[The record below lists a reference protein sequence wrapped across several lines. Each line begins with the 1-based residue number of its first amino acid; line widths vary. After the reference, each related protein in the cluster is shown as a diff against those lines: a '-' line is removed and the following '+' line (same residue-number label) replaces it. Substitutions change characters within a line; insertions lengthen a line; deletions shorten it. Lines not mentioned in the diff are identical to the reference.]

1 MLRKTAVALSIAMV
15 SSSALAVPSV
25 FKCKDSVGLA
35 DNIFFNEACTEAY
48 VGFPPFGEATVDN
61 FSKTNESLCD
71 AYDSAMDS
79 YVDTQK
85 TYEYLIA
92 QSNALAK
99 QTLSITQSMD
109 DKRVELNVLK
119 ADLEVADTKILDLSE
134 EQAVA
139 DQKYV
144 DARDT
149 LLECKAI
156 AIDYRADCADEITE
170 FTSAARERRAIK
182 SDVAAAKTEQRA
194 INRKM
199 VVLQST
205 LDTLKSNYD
214 NALAQLLNIK
224 SSVAA
229 AMETSF
235 DLLDK
240 YAKTYGGN
248 ATLLF
253 ETKYAEYV
261 RQKKQELEG
270 KYDNMTWRDIRPRE
284 AGIGFIVPSDEIEK
298 RQLTALLSPVI
309 VVGTPDFPVFEAS
322 QSDYNTDTGTP
333 REPVPIA
340 KATYSDNEFD
350 NLSKPFPD
358 SFPST
363 VTLSL
368 HGSCPVSQA
377 EKKQLLT
384 HVAPYVSVSYE
395 LKGKVSYEAVVNREA
410 VISFVEKTT
419 SIGFVGF
426 SYVKDK
432 IRAEQDI
439 DVYVSIK
446 FTSSTY
452 EGTLEQQQ
460 VKRTLQ
466 ENLLERATIAVLDT
480 IAVRK
485 TVDPASAGLLNGT
498 ETPSEQP
505 KPPVQVQSNLEQNTG
520 VSTALCSTAD
530 AYTCAAGWVID
541 NTSIGV
547 KITDYKQKISHRYE
561 ETVTEDFYI
570 PMNKTFGFKAK

>member
-1 MLRKTAVALSIAMV
+1 MLRKTAVALGIAMV

-25 FKCKDSVGLA
+25 FKCNDQVGLH
-35 DNIFFNEACTEAY
+35 DNIFFNEECTEAY

-61 FSKTNESLCD
+61 YSKTNERLCD
-71 AYDSAMDS
+71 AYDSAIES

-92 QSNALAK
+92 QSNTLAK
-99 QTLSITQSMD
+99 QALDMTQSMD
-109 DKRVELNVLK
+109 DKRLELNVLK
-119 ADLEVADTKILDLSE
+119 ANLEVANTHIMELSE
-134 EQAVA
+134 QQAVA

-214 NALAQLLNIK
+214 SAVAQILSIK
-224 SSVAA
+224 TSVAG
-229 AMETSF
+229 AMATSF

-240 YAKTYGGN
+240 YAKTDGGN

-261 RQKKQELEG
+261 RQKKQEFEG

-284 AGIGFIVPSDEIEK
+284 AGIGFIVPSDEVAK
-298 RQLTALLSPVI
+298 RELTALLSPVI
-309 VVGTPDFPVFEAS
+309 VVGTPDFPVFESS
-322 QSDYNTDTGTP
+322 QTDYSANTDTP

-363 VTLSL
+363 VKLSL
-368 HGSCPVSQA
+368 HGACPVSQA
-377 EKKQLLT
+377 DKKQLLT
-384 HVAPYVSVSYE
+384 HISPYVSVAYE

-410 VISFVEKTT
+410 VVSFVQKTT
-419 SIGFVGF
+419 NVGIVGL

-485 TVDPASAGLLNGT
+485 TVDPATSGILNGT

-505 KPPVQVQSNLEQNTG
+505 TPPLQVQSNFENNTG
-520 VSTALCSTAD
+520 VSNSLCSTGSGFD
-530 AYTCAAGWVID
+530 CAVGWVID
-541 NTSIGV
+541 NLSIGV